1 MQRRIRRSLLRS
13 AAAATALGV
22 AVAGVLAAAPAVAVD
37 EPVTAGI
44 TVPRV
49 DDLAP
54 DFINGVDVSS
64 VIALED
70 SGVVFRDTAG
80 HPADLFGVLADA
92 GVTDVRVRVWND
104 PFDAAGNGYGGGTVD
119 VARAIEIGERATD
132 AGLRVLVDFHY
143 SDFWADPAKQKAPKA
158 WAALSVAEKAAA
170 TRAFTA
176 EALTAFEAA
185 GVDVRMVQ
193 IGNET
198 TSGVAGVSGWDDMA
212 QIFSAGS
219 AAVREVLPDALVALH
234 FTNPERPGSYA
245 NIAKQLDD
253 RAVDYDVFASSY
265 YPFWHGT
272 LENLTSVLT
281 QVADT
286 YDKDVIV
293 AETSWAYTLEDG
305 DGHSNV
311 IDLPGEAT
319 NYPVSV
325 QGQALA
331 VRDVI
336 QAVSDVGAAGL
347 GVYYWE
353 PAWLP
358 VGPPEAAAQNA
369 ALWER
374 DGSGWAASYAG
385 EYDPNDAG
393 VHFGGSAWD
402 NQALFAHDGTPLE
415 SLNVFSYARTGAVA
429 PRAVTAVSSPELTV
443 PDGTEIPLPATVTVS
458 YNDVTTEEQS
468 VTWTP
473 GAQWVS
479 GPGTYVFRGTTSA
492 GLSTRATVTVTSANL
507 LVNPGFEDDDTS
519 MWRAAGTALTV
530 GAWDDPRT
538 GSRSAHF
545 YSANRFSFTLEQSVG
560 PVPAGTYRATGAL
573 QGGGQLSDT
582 VRLAVSSGTQEASV
596 DFVLGGWRNW
606 STPSTDTITVAD
618 GESITVHVAGDL
630 APGSWG
636 TIDDLQL
643 ERVLDAAADLTP
655 LATLI
660 ARAEAIE
667 RSLYTPVSLAAVDDA
682 VEIARFLGG
691 AQSPA
696 QERVDAAA
704 ALLSEALDAL
714 TPLETPGTDPSPG
727 SADPVTAGPVTAEPQ
742 RDTASAPAALA
753 RTGREAPVALFVAAT
768 MAFAFGLA
776 LLTAHRR
783 ARRR

>member
-1 MQRRIRRSLLRS
+1 MQRRIRRSLFRS
-13 AAAATALGV
+13 AAAATALGL
-22 AVAGVLAAAPAVAVD
+22 LAAGAFATPAVAAD
-37 EPVTAGI
+37 EPVSAGI
-44 TVPRV
+44 TVPKV
-49 DDLAP
+49 DNLSP

-80 HPADLFGVLADA
+80 QPADLFEVLADA

-132 AGLRVLVDFHY
+132 AGLRLLVDFHY

-158 WAALSVAEKAAA
+158 WAALSVADKAAA
-170 TRAFTA
+170 TRAYTA
-176 EALTAFEAA
+176 EALTAFASA

-198 TSGVAGVSGWDDMA
+198 TNGVAGVSGWDDMA

-219 AAVREVLPDALVALH
+219 AAVRDVLPNALVALH

-245 NIAKQLDD
+245 DIAKQLDD
-253 RAVDYDVFASSY
+253 RGVDYDVFASSY

-272 LENLTSVLT
+272 LQNLTSVLR

-305 DGHSNV
+305 DGHTNV
-311 IDLPGEAT
+311 IDQPSEAT

-393 VHFGGSAWD
+393 VHYGGSAWD

-429 PRAVTAVSSPELTV
+429 PREVTGVASPELTV
-443 PDGTEIPLPATVTVS
+443 ADGATIALPATVTVS
-458 YNDVTTEEQS
+458 YNDLTAEEQS

-473 GAQWVS
+473 GTEWVS

-507 LVNPGFEDDDTS
+507 LANPGFEDDDTS
-519 MWRAAGTALTV
+519 MWRATGTGLTV

-545 YSANRFSFTLEQSVG
+545 YSADRFSFMLEQVVG
-560 PVPAGTYRATGAL
+560 PVPAGTYRASGAL

-582 VRLAVSSGTQEASV
+582 VRLVISSPTQEAAAP
-596 DFVLGGWRNW
+596 FVLGGWRNW
-606 STPSTDTITVAD
+606 STPTTDTVTVTEGETITLR
-618 GESITVHVAGDL
+618 VAGEL
-630 APGSWG
+630 AQGSWG

-643 ERVLDAAADLTP
+643 ERVPEAAADLTR
-655 LATLI
+655 LSALV
-660 ARAEAIE
+660 ARAETLE
-667 RSLYTPVSLAAVDDA
+667 RSLYPPASLAAVDDA
-682 VEIARFLGG
+682 LEIARFLGG
-691 AQSPA
+691 ALSPA

-704 ALLSEALDAL
+704 ALLSAALDAL
-714 TPLETPGTDPSPG
+714 AEAETPGTDPEPG
-727 SADPVTAGPVTAEPQ
+727 SADPVAAKPQ
-742 RDTASAPAALA
+742 GDEASAPAALA
-753 RTGREAPVALFVAAT
+753 RTGREAPLALFVAAT
-768 MAFAFGLA
+768 LTLAAGLA
-776 LLTAHRR
+776 VLARHRR
-783 ARRR
+783 ARGR

>member
-1 MQRRIRRSLLRS
+1 MQRSIRRSLFRS
-13 AAAATALGV
+13 AAAATTVGLV
-22 AVAGVLAAAPAVAVD
+22 AAGVLATAPASAAD

-49 DDLAP
+49 DHLSP
-54 DFINGVDVSS
+54 GFINGVDVSS
-64 VIALED
+64 VIALEH
-70 SGVVFRDTAG
+70 SGVVFRDAAG
-80 HPADLFGVLADA
+80 EPADLFGVLADA

-104 PFDAAGNGYGGGTVD
+104 PFDAVGNGYGGGTVD
-119 VARAIEIGERATD
+119 VPRAIEIGERATD

-143 SDFWADPAKQKAPKA
+143 SDFWADPAKQKSPKA
-158 WAALSVAEKAAA
+158 WAALSVADKAAA

-176 EALTAFEAA
+176 DALTSFEDA

-219 AAVREVLPDALVALH
+219 AAVRDVLPDALVALH

-253 RAVDYDVFASSY
+253 RNVDYDVFASSY

-272 LENLTSVLT
+272 LQNLTSVLA

-305 DGHSNV
+305 DGHANV

-319 NYPVSV
+319 AYPVSV

-358 VGPPEAAAQNA
+358 VGPPASAQQNA

-385 EYDPNDAG
+385 EYDPSDAG
-393 VHFGGSAWD
+393 VHYGGSAWD
-402 NQALFAHDGTPLE
+402 NQALFSHDGTPLE

-429 PRAVTAVSSPELTV
+429 PREVTGVASPALTV
-443 PDGTEIPLPATVTVS
+443 ADGAQIALPTTVTVT
-458 YNDVTTEEQS
+458 YNDLTSEEQP

-473 GAQWVS
+473 GVEWVS
-479 GPGTYVFRGTTSA
+479 GPGTYMFHGTTSA
-492 GLSTRATVTVTSANL
+492 GLSTRAAVTVTSANL
-507 LVNPGFEDDDTS
+507 LANPGFEDADTS
-519 MWRAAGTALTV
+519 MWRTTGTGLTV
-530 GAWDDPRT
+530 GAWDDPHT
-538 GSRSAHF
+538 GTRSAHF
-545 YSANRFSFTLEQSVG
+545 YSAAPFAFTVEQSVTSL
-560 PVPAGTYRATGAL
+560 PAGTYRATGAL

-582 VRLAVSSGTQEASV
+582 VRLVLSSGSQETSTP
-596 DFVLGGWRNW
+596 FVLGGWRNW

-618 GESITVHVAGDL
+618 GATITVRVTGTL
-630 APGSWG
+630 AQGSWG

-643 ERVLDAAADLTP
+643 ERVLDAATDLTELAALVGRADALQRSAYTP
-655 LATLI
+655 ASLATLDG
-660 ARAEAIE
+660 A
-667 RSLYTPVSLAAVDDA
+667 LG
-682 VEIARFLGG
+682 IARFLGG

-704 ALLSEALDAL
+704 ALLSAALDAL
-714 TPLETPGTDPSPG
+714 VAVATPGTDPSPVPSG
-727 SADPVTAGPVTAEPQ
+727 TPAAEAGQ
-742 RDTASAPAALA
+742 GDTAPATLA
-753 RTGREAPVALFVAAT
+753 RTGREAPLMLFVAAT
-768 MAFAFGLA
+768 LT
-776 LLTAHRR
+776 LTAGLVLLV
-783 ARRR
+783 RRRRPRRR

>member
-22 AVAGVLAAAPAVAVD
+22 AVAGVFVATPAAAAD
-37 EPVTAGI
+37 EPVAAGI

-49 DDLAP
+49 DDLSP

-64 VIALED
+64 VVALED
-70 SGVVFRDTAG
+70 SGVVFRDPAG
-80 HPADLFGVLADA
+80 QPADLFDVLAGA

-119 VARAIEIGERATD
+119 VERAIEIGERATD

-158 WAALSVAEKAAA
+158 WAALNVAQKAAA
-170 TRAFTA
+170 TRTFTT
-176 EALTAFEAA
+176 EALTAFEVA

-245 NIAKQLDD
+245 DIAKQLDD
-253 RAVDYDVFASSY
+253 RDVDYDVFASSY

-272 LENLTSVLT
+272 LQNLTNVLT

-293 AETSWAYTLEDG
+293 AETSWAYTLADG
-305 DGHSNV
+305 DGHMNV

-319 NYPVSV
+319 TYPVSV

-336 QAVSDVGAAGL
+336 QAVSDVGTAGL

-385 EYDPNDAG
+385 EYDSNDAG

-429 PRAVTAVSSPELTV
+429 PRAVTGITSPELTA
-443 PDGTEIPLPATVTVS
+443 PEGAMIPLPATVTVS
-458 YNDVTTEEQS
+458 YNDLTTEEQT

-473 GAQWVS
+473 GLEWVS
-479 GPGTYVFRGTTSA
+479 GPGTYVLHGTTPA
-492 GLSTRATVTVTSANL
+492 GLSTRASVTVTSANL
-507 LVNPGFEDDDTS
+507 LANPGFEDDDIS
-519 MWRAAGTALTV
+519 MWRTAGTGLTV

-545 YSANRFSFTLEQSVG
+545 YAADRFSFTLEQSAG

-582 VRLAVSSGTQEASV
+582 VRLAVSSGAQEASV
-596 DFVLGGWRNW
+596 PFVLGGWRNW
-606 STPSTDTITVAD
+606 STPATDTITVAD
-618 GESITVHVAGDL
+618 GATITVQVAGDL

-643 ERVLDAAADLTP
+643 ERALDAAADLTP
-655 LATLI
+655 LAALI
-660 ARAEAIE
+660 DRAEALE
-667 RSLYTPVSLAAVDDA
+667 RSRYTPATLSALDDA
-682 VEIARFLGG
+682 LEIARFLGG

-704 ALLSEALDAL
+704 DLLSAALDAL
-714 TPLETPGTDPSPG
+714 TLLETPEPPTSPG
-727 SADPVTAGPVTAEPQ
+727 SVDPVAAHPAS
-742 RDTASAPAALA
+742 DTASAPAALA

-768 MAFAFGLA
+768 VVFAFGLA
-776 LLTAHRR
+776 LLTGHGR